1 VQAFSYCATMMLG
14 SSPGWL
20 RVVGVS
26 CSWVRFE
33 QPFVHAPNSPALSGR
48 DSKDFAMMNVTRF
61 LAGAAAAGTL
71 AAPAA
76 AQYSPP
82 TYPQQAYPGYN
93 PGYGYNQGTT
103 GNPVTD
109 IIDSLLGNRYNVTD
123 RQAIRQCA
131 NAARAQAAQQYGGG
145 YNNAYGNGYNNGYR
159 QQGYAGAN
167 LRVTSIT
174 EVQRRGNGLR
184 VSGTMGSGAG
194 YGGGQY
200 GYQNGY
206 QNRGY
211 ANAGLSFRCNVAYN
225 GAVTGIRIRPANAY

>member
-1 VQAFSYCATMMLG
+1 M
-14 SSPGWL
+14 
-20 RVVGVS
+20 
-26 CSWVRFE
+26 
-33 QPFVHAPNSPALSGR
+33 
-48 DSKDFAMMNVTRF
+48 TRF
-61 LAGAAAAGTL
+61 TTYLAAAAAIGAL

-76 AQYSPP
+76 AQYYPQQYP
-82 TYPQQAYPGYN
+82 QTYPQQQYPQGYPPQAYPGTPTPY
-93 PGYGYNQGTT
+93 GYGQGYNQGTT
-103 GNPVTD
+103 GNPITD
-109 IIDSLLGNRYNVTD
+109 IIDTLLGNRYNVND
-123 RQAIRQCA
+123 RQAVKQCA
-131 NAARAQAAQQYGGG
+131 NAARAQAAQQYGG
-145 YNNAYGNGYNNGYR
+145 YSNAYGNGYR

-211 ANAGLSFRCNVAYN
+211 ANASLSFRCNVAYN